1 MVRAGALV
9 LTGVLFGGLTPAVAG
24 PPVYFTHILRNV
36 QPATYQAI
44 QRSPFLSGPF
54 AHAEAHS
61 VPATKSTPGWS
72 GYYVFGKH
80 TYLEFFS
87 ADAAIGQPLNGTAM
101 GFQID
106 RRADLAVVGQQIK
119 AATKAP
125 VATSTQTRPIDG
137 KVVYWFDSVSPDY
150 GKDDSAMSGSWVMAV
165 YPDYVR
171 RMKPS
176 IEPHGDGVTTEEN
189 EFHSYG
195 PDGDRKLFKDVLAVE
210 LEIPAAEVARLS
222 RELSAYGYRT
232 SKNGDSTTF
241 TGPDFAVI
249 LKASTHR
256 SALYRLALHRA
267 PQREESMRIGD
278 SELRLHRDKTA
289 DWRFPLN

>member
-1 MVRAGALV
+1 MRAGAAV
-9 LTGVLFGGLTPAVAG
+9 LAAALFAGLTPAVAA
-24 PPVYFTHILRNV
+24 PPVYFTHIFLDVR
-36 QPATYQAI
+36 PATYRAI
-44 QRSPFLSGPF
+44 QNSKFLSGPF

-61 VPATKSTPGWS
+61 VPATKTTPGWS
-72 GYYVFGKH
+72 GFYVFGKH
-80 TYLEFFS
+80 TYLEFFGAS
-87 ADAAIGQPLNGTAM
+87 ATQPLGASAM

-106 RRADLAVVGQQIK
+106 RRADLAAIGQQIK

-125 VATSTQTRPIDG
+125 VVTSTQTRPIDG
-137 KVVYWFDSVSPDY
+137 KVVNWFDSISADY
-150 GKDDSAMSGSWVMAV
+150 GKNDNALTGSWVMAV

-195 PDGDRKLFKDVLAVE
+195 PDGDKKLFRDVLSVE
-210 LEIPAAEVARLS
+210 LELPEAEIERVS
-222 RELSAYGYRT
+222 REFAAYGYRAT
-232 SKNGDSTTF
+232 KNGSASTF
-241 TGPDFAVI
+241 NGPDFAVI
-249 LKASTHR
+249 LKPSAKRR
-256 SALYRLALHRA
+256 SALYHLALHQA

-289 DWRFPLN
+289 EWRFSFD